1 MWIRTRKK
9 MAYINIFPTFE
20 NDESW
25 GAHQTNF
32 HSTKSTGTPYMDCA
46 RYLYRSVRGSR
57 LWFHSIRFS
66 STTLLPRY
74 AAPVIKTRAY
84 RCWPARPDQT
94 RPDIINLYFTLLVR
108 TASLYLNQLQGS
120 PYNICVN
127 YCNAIFF
134 FAEIPQ
140 IAALHYFLAG
150 IQFIDFTLLLLAIL
164 MPFPLPPAVI
174 CGFNFESSRETRLC
188 Q

>member
-1 MWIRTRKK
+1 MVVNKLLNSNPSWAPIYKSTAPCGLFTARNQELMWIRTRKK

-94 RPDIINLYFTLLVR
+94 RHHQPVLYFTCAHCLPLSQSIAVQ
-108 TASLYLNQLQGS
+108 SLQYM
-120 PYNICVN
+120 C
-127 YCNAIFF
+127 
-134 FAEIPQ
+134 
-140 IAALHYFLAG
+140 
-150 IQFIDFTLLLLAIL
+150 
-164 MPFPLPPAVI
+164 
-174 CGFNFESSRETRLC
+174 
-188 Q
+188 